1 MRWKCGFSAIEENFK
16 DEKIQ
21 SIIDFWTDQI
31 GKRINSDA
39 AEKAASIIYA
49 QHGLKAPE
57 ILCWESHISMELAIY
72 TSWHGTK
79 WVEQCYGK
87 EIMEISNEYQKWLL
101 SLEIYPRT
109 GPKKHRRKN
118 LLKGM
123 NELRE
128 SWYPTLNLDTL
139 KWVHGGLAEYYP
151 RFFNR
156 SCDSVDF
163 HALHGA
169 LEPNEQLYS
178 KNILSDGTA
187 KYYEF
192 NAPEQCLYFAK
203 QDIIAYLSNLKIPD
217 SVETGF
223 RLLAK
228 SCYTAIVTDC
238 EFWIS
243 APPKIIKRN
252 EDNEIDC
259 RKGSAIQFNDN
270 SELYAVNG
278 FPVPEDYV
286 SVPFEMELKDMPY
299 NCGMRTAFLECFGVK
314 RYLTESNAVC
324 VAKKRSS
331 RLWNVN
337 VANEVRSILE
347 VDGKISKS
355 HDGAGTH
362 YYESYMQVKT
372 FAGFEESLDEHLSFT
387 IANHEF

>member
-1 MRWKCGFSAIEENFK
+1 MQCMNDYIDKKFQSPEV
-16 DEKIQ
+16 Q
-21 SIIDFWTDQI
+21 SIIDFWTDRI
-31 GKRINSDA
+31 GKRINIDA

-57 ILCWESHISMELAIY
+57 ILCWESHISMELAIN

-101 SLEIYPRT
+101 SLEKYPRT

-151 RFFNR
+151 RFFNH
-156 SCDSVDF
+156 SCDSADF

-178 KNILSDGTA
+178 KNILSSNTGT
-187 KYYEF
+187 YVEF
-192 NAPEQCLYFAK
+192 NAPEQCLYYAK
-203 QDIIAYLSNLKIPD
+203 QDIVAYVSNLKIPD

-228 SCYTAIVTDC
+228 SCYTAILTDC

-243 APPKIIKRN
+243 AAPNTIKRN
-252 EDNEIDC
+252 KDNEIDC
-259 RKGSAIQFNDN
+259 RNGSAIHFNDN
-270 SELYAVNG
+270 SEIYAVNG

-299 NCGMRTAFLECFGVK
+299 NCGMRTAFLECYGVK
-314 RYLTESNAVC
+314 RFLRDSEAEC
-324 VAKKRSS
+324 VAEDVEK
-331 RLWNVN
+331 RLWNLPAN
-337 VANEVRSILE
+337 VFGEVRSILE
-347 VDGKISKS
+347 VDGSVVECYEGVGI
-355 HDGAGTH
+355 H
-362 YYESYMQVKT
+362 YYESFKQVKT
-372 FAGFEESLDEHLSFT
+372 FTEFEESLDKDSSFT
-387 IANHEF
+387 ITNQLT

>member
-1 MRWKCGFSAIEENFK
+1 MLCMNEYIDNKFQSPEV
-16 DEKIQ
+16 Q
-21 SIIDFWTDQI
+21 SIIDFWTDRI
-31 GKRINSDA
+31 GKRINIDA

-57 ILCWESHISMELAIY
+57 ILCWESHISMELAAATLWSGIKY
-72 TSWHGTK
+72 
-79 WVEQCYGK
+79 VERSYGK
-87 EIMEISNEYQKWLL
+87 EIMDISNEYQKWLL
-101 SLEIYPRT
+101 SLEVYPSAK
-109 GPKKHRRKN
+109 PKKRSRKN
-118 LLKGM
+118 LSKGM

-151 RFFNR
+151 RFFNH

-178 KNILSDGTA
+178 KNILTCNTMSCD
-187 KYYEF
+187 EF

-203 QDIIAYLSNLKIPD
+203 QDIVAYVSNLKIPD

-228 SCYTAIVTDC
+228 SCYTAILTENEC
-238 EFWIS
+238 WIS
-243 APPKIIKRN
+243 AAPKTIKRN
-252 EDNEIDC
+252 EDGEIDC
-259 RKGSAIQFNDN
+259 RIGSAIHFNDN

-299 NCGMRTAFLECFGVK
+299 NCGMRTAFLECFGVE

-347 VDGKISKS
+347 VDGKITKS
-355 HDGAGTH
+355 PDGAGIH
-362 YYESYMQVKT
+362 YYESYKQVKT
-372 FAGFEESLDEHLSFT
+372 FAEFDDSLDKDMSFT
-387 IANHEF
+387 ITNQLT